1 MKTREHDV
9 ISQQGG
15 PLRSIQ
21 RSGVVFLLLLALVAR
36 AGSQS
41 KTGTTVGQF
50 LLIEPSARLTAMGN
64 AGTATFQEVECGY
77 YNPAAWGHLER
88 SDAQFS
94 YTMWLADIVYDYAAV
109 GIRTDALG
117 TFVLTLTSLNSG
129 EIDVRTV
136 EQPLGTGERYSVSNT
151 AIGVGYGFALTDRF
165 SAGAQLSYI
174 QETIWHSSL
183 KAFAVNFGAMYQ
195 VSENGLL
202 IGASI
207 SNFGTRSRY
216 SGTDVRIRFDS
227 NPDVY
232 GDNSNLPGEAYTES
246 FPLPILFRVGLAL
259 PLSLGQHHQF
269 WLTADAFHPSDN
281 TESVSFG
288 AEWTFMKMVSLRAGY
303 QQLFQE
309 DSEVGLT
316 LGAGFEYDLIGY
328 PLHFDYAWADHGRL
342 ASTQRL
348 TFGVRF

>member
-1 MKTREHDV
+1 MKTRIHQV
-9 ISQQGG
+9 ISL
-15 PLRSIQ
+15 PRALR
-21 RSGVVFLLLLALVAR
+21 RSRGETVALLFSLLTVGAH
-36 AGSQS
+36 AGAQS

-50 LLIEPSARLTAMGN
+50 LLIEPSARVTAMGN
-64 AGTATFQEVECGY
+64 AGTASYDEVESGY

-94 YTMWLADIVYDYAAV
+94 HTMWLADITFNYAAIGV
-109 GIRTDALG
+109 KTDAFG
-117 TFVLTLTSLNSG
+117 TIVLTLTSLNSG

-136 EQPLGTGERYSVSNT
+136 DQPLGTGERYEVSNT
-151 AIGVGYGFALTDRF
+151 AIGIGYGFPLTDRF
-165 SAGAQLSYI
+165 SAGLQVTYI

-183 KAFAVNFGAMYQ
+183 TAFAVNFGALYQ
-195 VSENGLL
+195 VSDDGLL

-207 SNFGTRSRY
+207 SNFGTRARY
-216 SGTDVRIRFDS
+216 EGTDLRIRFDN
-227 NPDVY
+227 NPDTY
-232 GDNSNLPGEAYTES
+232 GDNSNLPGEAYSEE
-246 FPLPILFRVGLAL
+246 FALPILFRVGFAY
-259 PLSLGQHHQF
+259 PLTLGEDHLL

-288 AEWTFMKMVSLRAGY
+288 LEWTFMNLLSLRAGY
-303 QQLFQE
+303 QRLFEQ

-316 LGAGFEYDLIGY
+316 LGAGLEYDIVGF

-342 ASTQRL
+342 ESSQRL